1 MTLAADE
8 FIRRFLLHAIP
19 PGFQRIRH
27 YGLYANRNREANL
40 ELCRKLLQAPQPS
53 PLATPGTKASEAIEA
68 ASRCP
73 VCKLGTMLREMKLP
87 PSRWPARP
95 P

>member
-1 MTLAADE
+1 MTVDAEE
-8 FIRRFLLHAIP
+8 FIRRFLLHTIP

-40 ELCRKLLQAPQPS
+40 KLCRKLLKAPLSS
-53 PLATPGTKASEAIEA
+53 PLSPPGKAKAEIIEA

-73 VCKLGTMLREMKLP
+73 VCKLGTMLREMKLYP
-87 PSRWPARP
+87 IRWPAMP